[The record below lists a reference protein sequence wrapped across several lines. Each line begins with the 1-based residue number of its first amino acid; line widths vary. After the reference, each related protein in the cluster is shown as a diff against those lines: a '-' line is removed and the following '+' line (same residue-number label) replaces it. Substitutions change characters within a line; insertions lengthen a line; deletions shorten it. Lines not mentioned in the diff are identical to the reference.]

1 MKNFIYS
8 KATFLILSICFTL
21 GLFTPLKVFAAESV
35 VSNSTSELKTEN
47 IIPLAGNDVFNY
59 ATVTEVAG
67 FTFYSTNLTPVKTV
81 GNDNRMHRL
90 IFKIQIGR
98 MNPSPIRNTKF
109 RFTVRNA
116 YGSDIAS
123 TGWLVVGEDMTITN
137 NPSFSGIGSVDVFV
151 PVSKNQQLQFYFEAR
166 YDAPEGDRYHELPT
180 ELPIKNYWIYCD

>member
-21 GLFTPLKVFAAESV
+21 GLFSPLKVFAV
-35 VSNSTSELKTEN
+35 VSNSTSESETEN

-59 ATVTEVAG
+59 ATVTEVGG

-123 TGWLVVGEDMTITN
+123 TGWLVVVENMLITN
-137 NPSFSGIGSVDVFV
+137 DPNFTR
-151 PVSKNQQLQFYFEAR
+151 KR
-166 YDAPEGDRYHELPT
+166 YLS
-180 ELPIKNYWIYCD
+180 NCS